1 MLDLPLPWTPCQV
14 SRTGWHWVSEAGVL
28 MVGPAAETT
37 AAPARRV
44 ARRTEALVI
53 MMSVSL
59 LEEGVVERKEGR
71 TKQQQRTKVRSNLP
85 DTYIASAGSNGGRRR
100 VCECAR
106 KGWAQGSLGRWAC
119 SAGYIDIERRSA

>member
-1 MLDLPLPWTPCQV
+1 MLNLPLPWAPCQV

-53 MMSVSL
+53 MMSRSL
-59 LEEGVVERKEGR
+59 LEEEVVVERKEGR
-71 TKQQQRTKVRSNLP
+71 TKQHRHTKVRSLLP
-85 DTYIASAGSNGGRRR
+85 DTFIASAGSNGGRGR
-100 VCECAR
+100 VCEVRGNCGLR
-106 KGWAQGSLGRWAC
+106 G
-119 SAGYIDIERRSA
+119 RSAVGVFGWLH